1 MYNKVKECIS
11 KFIENKIIYTYF
23 ILFWGIVILFYFCRN
38 PFKKIIDFFSD
49 VMSYFYLQQDMM
61 VTSATVLI
69 GIYFTMYTIF
79 AVYNSSSVISKL
91 YTDNFQKLLK
101 LLKHAMVSSI
111 LVLIFGFLTD
121 WMFSLDEMFTY
132 IINFFFNVYFIITS
146 SICGMYIY
154 LIFKKDIQ
162 GLKDQREENMKK
174 EALLNDLKVFLERD
188 QKRED
193 KRISDSIN
201 RKN

>member
-1 MYNKVKECIS
+1 MYNKVKVCIS

-132 IINFFFNVYFIITS
+132 II
-146 SICGMYIY
+146 
-154 LIFKKDIQ
+154 
-162 GLKDQREENMKK
+162 
-174 EALLNDLKVFLERD
+174 
-188 QKRED
+188 
-193 KRISDSIN
+193 
-201 RKN
+201 